1 MKRIEA
7 FASTVLLLSCMTA
20 TACRG
25 QDRPAAAPQS
35 DVDPA
40 LVAVVDSLMPKLEV
54 LAGLKKLKPVT
65 LSEQSREDLRK
76 YVEARLDEEL
86 PPKELEGIRRTY
98 VALGLIPDTLNIKTL
113 LLDLYQEQVAG
124 YYDPST
130 DKFYLVKGTPV
141 GMLRPVLAHELVH
154 ALQDQH
160 VDLDS
165 LVARERGNDRQTAA
179 QAAIEGHA
187 TLVMFALLTQEA
199 SGTTLS
205 PSDMPD
211 ISAQLAPALDAQ
223 NSQFPV
229 FKRAPRIIRET
240 MVFPYVGGASFM
252 QKVWKANAAKGFAA
266 PMGDLLPQSTEQ
278 VLHGDAKFIQNRD
291 EPTEIRFVNTA
302 GVEYENSLGE
312 LEIGILLQEHLG
324 TKSAA
329 SGWDGDR
336 FQLLPNGTLTWVSV
350 WDDKASADRFAA
362 AYRQVADRRKNRSIQ
377 VERSVVSGR
386 EGVVIRDAPTGTAL
400 PATMPAVRIF

>member
-1 MKRIEA
+1 MNRIEA
-7 FASTVLLLSCMTA
+7 FASAVLLLSCMTA

-25 QDRPAAAPQS
+25 QDRNAAAPQS

-40 LVAVVDSLMPKLEV
+40 LIAVVDSLMPKLEV

-65 LSEQSREDLRK
+65 LSEQSRDDLRK

-86 PPKELEGIRRTY
+86 PPKELDGIRRTY
-98 VALGLIPDTLNIKTL
+98 VALGLIPDTMNIKAL

-165 LVARERGNDRQTAA
+165 LVSRERGNDRQTAA

-205 PSDMPD
+205 PADMPD
-211 ISAQLAPALDAQ
+211 ISAHLAPALDAQ

-252 QKVWKANAAKGFAA
+252 QKVW
-266 PMGDLLPQSTEQ
+266 
-278 VLHGDAKFIQNRD
+278 
-291 EPTEIRFVNTA
+291 
-302 GVEYENSLGE
+302 
-312 LEIGILLQEHLG
+312 
-324 TKSAA
+324 
-329 SGWDGDR
+329 
-336 FQLLPNGTLTWVSV
+336 
-350 WDDKASADRFAA
+350 
-362 AYRQVADRRKNRSIQ
+362 
-377 VERSVVSGR
+377 
-386 EGVVIRDAPTGTAL
+386 
-400 PATMPAVRIF
+400 